1 MNSALVVGEGIA
13 GLATAVELLEL
24 GAPVVLLARE
34 PVEHAESTHRHDGVE
49 AALGDDD
56 DPARHADDLVALAGE
71 AARPFLQ
78 AMTQAAPALVERL
91 ERLDVPFER
100 TRKGEL
106 ARVMLTGSS
115 RARSHHAG
123 ALTARHVSRRLAA
136 LALRH
141 EALERHV
148 GWSVV
153 DLVLDDDGVARGVVA
168 QCFATGEHRAFAADG
183 VCFAGG
189 GHAGLFHADTLA
201 PPGLGGLTGLA
212 LRHGA
217 ELMAPE
223 RVSLHPLSYRAGGFV
238 RRLPRRLLAMGASI
252 DAGLLDLSSLDRG
265 PLRVAAGS
273 ALEAHARATGADAY
287 AEPVVVFSAPDR
299 TLGGLGIS
307 ADHATSVPGLFAVG
321 GAVGAYFGAG
331 TTPSAPLTAA
341 LFGAERAARAIERHR
356 QGAGESAGLDAR
368 LKAAEKRAEQ
378 RTRELLGRDGEGET
392 VNEVARDLRRALGR
406 QLEERDGAGLA
417 RELDALEARARR
429 ARLGDPSPRAN
440 AALRLAWDLEPA
452 LLLAREIAKSGV

>member
-34 PVEHAESTHRHDGVE
+34 PAEHAESTHRHDGVE

-168 QCFATGEHRAFAADG
+168 QCFATGEQRAFAADG

-212 LRHGA
+212 LRHGD
-217 ELMAPE
+217 
-223 RVSLHPLSYRAGGFV
+223 HP
-238 RRLPRRLLAMGASI
+238 AMGKRPRNRLNGCIPGFANGQPKQS
-252 DAGLLDLSSLDRG
+252 AYGARTCRCVTRCLAPSCLPGCGSVGR
-265 PLRVAAGS
+265 LR
-273 ALEAHARATGADAY
+273 
-287 AEPVVVFSAPDR
+287 
-299 TLGGLGIS
+299 
-307 ADHATSVPGLFAVG
+307 
-321 GAVGAYFGAG
+321 
-331 TTPSAPLTAA
+331 
-341 LFGAERAARAIERHR
+341 
-356 QGAGESAGLDAR
+356 
-368 LKAAEKRAEQ
+368 
-378 RTRELLGRDGEGET
+378 
-392 VNEVARDLRRALGR
+392 
-406 QLEERDGAGLA
+406 
-417 RELDALEARARR
+417 
-429 ARLGDPSPRAN
+429 
-440 AALRLAWDLEPA
+440 
-452 LLLAREIAKSGV
+452 